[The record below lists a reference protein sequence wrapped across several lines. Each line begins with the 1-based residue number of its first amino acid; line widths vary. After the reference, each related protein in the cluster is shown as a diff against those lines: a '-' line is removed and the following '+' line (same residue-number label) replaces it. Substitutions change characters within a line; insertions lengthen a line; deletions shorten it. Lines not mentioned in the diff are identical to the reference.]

1 MAIQR
6 LAMVNVLLAFSS
18 ILEAFS
24 CKLWYLIERRFGRKS
39 VNLQELLEA
48 VKQSMPVPFRVD
60 GPPLVYEFDEW
71 PQIDDDGTYL
81 DEQPPPKRK
90 RVDGDDEE
98 GVRKKRP
105 TAGAKGSAKN
115 VSNRQPLF

>member
-1 MAIQR
+1 M
-6 LAMVNVLLAFSS
+6 LNVLLAFTS
-18 ILEAFS
+18 ILEACS
-24 CKLWYLIERRFGRKS
+24 CKFWYLIERSFGRKS

-98 GVRKKRP
+98 GARKKRP

-115 VSNRQPLF
+115 VSNRQPLC